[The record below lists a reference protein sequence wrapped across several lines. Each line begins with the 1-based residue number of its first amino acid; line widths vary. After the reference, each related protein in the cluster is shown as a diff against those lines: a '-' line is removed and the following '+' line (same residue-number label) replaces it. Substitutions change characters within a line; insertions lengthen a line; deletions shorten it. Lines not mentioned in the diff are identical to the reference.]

1 MSIVRIIWRIP
12 HEVWAI
18 FEPHLK
24 VVPPF
29 NTGAQFKN
37 GGTLLDCKQGNILC
51 YLKSSNLLYV
61 MVLFTILENKGLIL
75 INTTL
80 SNKSLVLHNVICQ
93 FI

>member
-12 HEVWAI
+12 HEVLAV

-29 NTGAQFKN
+29 NTGAQLKN
-37 GGTLLDCKQGNILC
+37 GGTLLECKQGNILDF
-51 YLKSSNLLYV
+51 KSSNLLYV

>member
-12 HEVWAI
+12 LEVLAI
-18 FEPHLK
+18 FETHLK

-29 NTGAQFKN
+29 KTGVQLKN
-37 GGTLLDCKQGNILC
+37 GGTLLECKQGNILC
-51 YLKSSNLLYV
+51 YLKSLNLLYV

-80 SNKSLVLHNVICQ
+80 SNKSLVLHIICY